1 MIGIK
6 REIHLCRRHCRFRS
20 CLRTVGSEEANMVG
34 RLFFNVIGT
43 KCFIL
48 RDRRENVCVERA
60 WWGRCIRQETVINQ
74 YAELRGPLSY

>member
-1 MIGIK
+1 
-6 REIHLCRRHCRFRS
+6 
-20 CLRTVGSEEANMVG
+20 MVG

-60 WWGRCIRQETVINQ
+60 WWGRCIRQETVNNQ